1 MISIVVQHGSRGV
14 APRRVA
20 RHGAFL
26 TSLAARRMARVGASV
41 GPIAVLTAACALAC
55 GTLGCES
62 LGGGGGASAP
72 VVDRAGLVGNPA
84 PDFSVAALAG
94 ARGSVSLRQLRG
106 KVVLVDFWGTFCT
119 PCKSSFPKLQALNAK
134 YAGSGL
140 QVLGIS
146 EDEPEDKG
154 KIPGFVS
161 TYGARFAIGWDEDR
175 SISQH
180 YQPETMPSSFL
191 IDRKGVVRFAHAGYR
206 DGDEAQLER
215 EIQGLLA
222 Q

>member
-1 MISIVVQHGSRGV
+1 MVS
-14 APRRVA
+14 
-20 RHGAFL
+20 
-26 TSLAARRMARVGASV
+26 
-41 GPIAVLTAACALAC
+41 
-55 GTLGCES
+55 GCES
-62 LGGGGGASAP
+62 MGGTGGPSAP
-72 VVDRAGLVGNPA
+72 TVDRAGLVGNPA
-84 PDFSVAALAG
+84 PEFSVATVAG
-94 ARGSVSLRQLRG
+94 AHGAVSLRQLRG

-119 PCKSSFPKLQALNAK
+119 PCKSSFPKLQALSAK

-140 QVLGIS
+140 QVVGIS

-154 KIPGFVS
+154 KIPGFVG
-161 TYGARFAIGWDEDR
+161 TYGARFAIAWDEDR
-175 SISQH
+175 SISQR